1 MEQQQKELN
10 KKLKNKEREG
20 KEATQAELKQKQNLA
35 RNLQK
40 QKNDLK
46 RKQEEMKKLNN
57 EYKTS
62 FIFST
67 HDEKIMSYLKRIIS
81 TSGLFVVPKTGHT
94 INLEEPALFNQQLA
108 SFYQSIENKSWKKR
122 DDRAEII
129 IN

>member
-1 MEQQQKELN
+1 MEE
-10 KKLKNKEREG
+10 EETSREKSG
-20 KEATQAELKQKQNLA
+20 
-35 RNLQK
+35 R
-40 QKNDLK
+40 
-46 RKQEEMKKLNN
+46 
-57 EYKTS
+57 
-62 FIFST
+62 FVVGV
-67 HDEKIMSYLKRIIS
+67 YLKRSIS